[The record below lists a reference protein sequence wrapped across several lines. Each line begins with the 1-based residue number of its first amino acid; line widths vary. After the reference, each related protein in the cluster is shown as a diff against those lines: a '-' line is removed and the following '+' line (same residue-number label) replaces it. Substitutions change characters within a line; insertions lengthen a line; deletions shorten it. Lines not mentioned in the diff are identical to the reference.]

1 MFPSARPPHQPS
13 RNARRTPVRSPGR
26 ALAAKR
32 RSAGGPQPSRRCPLW
47 RRGRCLWRCVRST
60 AGIRT
65 ATAAIRGAVA
75 AAPCRGCPAAD
86 PSHRA
91 HPLLSPGPA
100 LGALVALWWFGGA
113 EAAIPPVLE
122 LKAPIVP
129 RSCLLWCGAGGRA
142 CTRSRV
148 SLCSDNGT
156 FSHSPCSGTGD
167 NGAKERRRHLLWYF
181 SSELWRN
188 AIEAQQGCPPRWAQ
202 AWGST
207 VCMEAVPVRGSVGLV
222 ETSASPGLHTNTAG
236 PQLALMVTA
245 LIYGA
250 VCLPHI
256 ERVPIQCST
265 AMSASHSA
273 DSVLPHHRSERC
285 CKLFGVAI
293 TQCVSLQL
301 SRFAIPA
308 GELTETQRMWVCS
321 ADVPEKPDNPH
332 STHSIKIAPEHSD
345 VPLC

>member
-1 MFPSARPPHQPS
+1 MFPSARPPHQAS

-32 RSAGGPQPSRRCPLW
+32 RAEGGPQPSRRCPLW

-75 AAPCRGCPAAD
+75 AAPCRGCPAAN

-113 EAAIPPVLE
+113 EAAIPPVLD

-156 FSHSPCSGTGD
+156 FSLPARAQGITLEQKREGGTSCGISAQSCGETPSRPSRAARHAGLRPG
-167 NGAKERRRHLLWYF
+167 GARCA
-181 SSELWRN
+181 WR
-188 AIEAQQGCPPRWAQ
+188 
-202 AWGST
+202 
-207 VCMEAVPVRGSVGLV
+207 
-222 ETSASPGLHTNTAG
+222 
-236 PQLALMVTA
+236 
-245 LIYGA
+245 
-250 VCLPHI
+250 
-256 ERVPIQCST
+256 
-265 AMSASHSA
+265 
-273 DSVLPHHRSERC
+273 
-285 CKLFGVAI
+285 LFL
-293 TQCVSLQL
+293 CVD
-301 SRFAIPA
+301 P
-308 GELTETQRMWVCS
+308 
-321 ADVPEKPDNPH
+321 
-332 STHSIKIAPEHSD
+332 
-345 VPLC
+345 